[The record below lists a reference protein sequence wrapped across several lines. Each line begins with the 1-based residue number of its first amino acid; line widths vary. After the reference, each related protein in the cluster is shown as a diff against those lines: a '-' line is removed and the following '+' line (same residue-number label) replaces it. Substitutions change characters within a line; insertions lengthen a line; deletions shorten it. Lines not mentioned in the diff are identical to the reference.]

1 MEILYKEELLDHYR
15 FPRFKG
21 ALSHPNVIS
30 AMHNPSC
37 GDQVSFQ
44 AILVQDCITQIAF
57 DGVGCIISQAT
68 ASMMCELIKDKPI
81 SFIMALTADDVCSL
95 IGIQLGLNRLKCA
108 LLFLHAVQQ
117 GLHNYK
123 PVE

>member
-68 ASMMCELIKDKPI
+68 ASMPI